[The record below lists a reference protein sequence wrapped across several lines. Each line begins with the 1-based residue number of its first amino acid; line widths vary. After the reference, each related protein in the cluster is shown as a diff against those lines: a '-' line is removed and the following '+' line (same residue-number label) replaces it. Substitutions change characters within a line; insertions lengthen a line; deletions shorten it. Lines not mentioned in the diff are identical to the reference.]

1 MYKKRVYINVS
12 DVFTWLN
19 SNPWSCIEK
28 FENFWK
34 KYDIY
39 NYDHIIQLSCDKIN
53 NLKQINTKKSNEKAK
68 HIEKNIYNISTTC
81 EQKVKDILKTDYENL
96 QKSTFEEQQKTILE
110 NKNITQEQLHHVNSF
125 INKQNGCK
133 NEIPVLK
140 THENN
145 NNINL
150 DKTQTRFTKKI
161 KVHDTNYEWY
171 IVGRMDG
178 IDYENNVI
186 VEIKNRARELF
197 HNIRYYENIQLQLYM
212 YLSGLKKCIL
222 IEKYKDT
229 SNEIIQIVDSEMI
242 DNILKRL
249 EIFCK
254 NFENFL
260 NKSLEEKL
268 NYFILTDSFKKQ
280 YLSDY
285 VFT

>member
-1 MYKKRVYINVS
+1 MSKKRIYINVS

-19 SNPWSCIEK
+19 SNPWSCVEK

-34 KYDIY
+34 KYDVDY
-39 NYDHIIQLSCDKIN
+39 NNVIKLSCNKIDK
-53 NLKQINTKKSNEKAK
+53 LKQTNTKKSNEKAK

-96 QKSTFEEQQKTILE
+96 QNSTFEEQQKTIAE
-110 NKNITQEQLHHVNSF
+110 NKNITQEQLQHVNSF

-150 DKTQTRFTKKI
+150 DKTQTRFIKKI
-161 KVHDTNYEWY
+161 NVFDTNYEWY

-178 IDYENNVI
+178 IDYKNNVI
-186 VEIKNRARELF
+186 IEIKNRARELF
-197 HNIRYYENIQLQLYM
+197 YNIRYYENIQLQLYM

-229 SNEIIQIVDSEMI
+229 SNEIIQIIDSEII
-242 DNILKRL
+242 DNILERL
-249 EIFCK
+249 ELFCK

-260 NKSLEEKL
+260 NKSLDEKL
-268 NYFILTDSFKKQ
+268 DYFISTNSSKQQYLTD
-280 YLSDY
+280 YI
-285 VFT
+285 FT